1 MSETV
6 INETVSKRRPLD
18 FEVRNLPGDLM
29 AALTVSLVSVP
40 DAIAS
45 AILAGVNPIF
55 GMNSMMI
62 GMPVAALL
70 TSSQFMNV
78 SLTAAMMIITANA
91 LGGYSSEAIV
101 GAMMMLTI
109 LTGVF
114 MLIMGVLK
122 LGRLTRFVSNA
133 VMTGFFTGIALT
145 IILGQLG
152 GLFGYS
158 SPYDNNVVATL
169 DLLKNWRNIDP
180 QTTAIGLLTILTI
193 VVLARTKVGP
203 LSLIIAMLA
212 SSILV
217 NVLGWTDVHL
227 VGDSYAVS
235 GQLPLPALPDF
246 STLPAMLLPA
256 LSLAIVGGIQGAGVS
271 QGVPN
276 PDGKYPDVSR
286 DFSGQGIANIVT
298 GVFQSLPVGG
308 SLGGTAVG
316 MKAGAKSRW
325 VNVLAGLIFVALV
338 LLFGPLVEQ
347 VAEPA
352 IAAVLIMAGLEIIKR
367 DRIRTVW
374 VTGRSARVAM
384 LLTFLLTLFIPA
396 QWAILIGVVFSI
408 GLHVYSTAMDVRVV
422 ELKPTEDGGLDEQP
436 APIDLPSD
444 AVTLLAVHGSLF
456 FAAASNLED
465 KLPKAQQTQHAVVIL
480 RLRGIE
486 NVGSTFITVLTRYQQ
501 ALHARNSKL
510 LLAEV
515 NAAVL
520 DQLERTGML
529 EKLGEANIFPETPR
543 VYYATRQALRAGTDW
558 LNTPAV

>member
-1 MSETV
+1 MS
-6 INETVSKRRPLD
+6 ETVSKRRFD
-18 FEVRNLPGDLM
+18 FDRRNLPGDLT
-29 AALTVSLVSVP
+29 AALTMALISVP

-55 GMNSMMI
+55 GMNAMMI

-91 LGGYSSEAIV
+91 LAGYSSEAIV

-109 LTGVF
+109 LTGAF

-158 SPYDNNVVATL
+158 SPYDNNVAATL
-169 DLLKNWRNIDP
+169 DLLKNWRTVDP
-180 QTTAIGLLTILTI
+180 QTTAIGLLTILII
-193 VVLARTKVGP
+193 VVLARTKLGP
-203 LSLIIAMLA
+203 LSLIIGMLA

-217 NVLGWTDVHL
+217 NVLGWTGVHL

-235 GQLPLPALPDF
+235 GQFPLPALPDF

-256 LSLAIVGGIQGAGVS
+256 LALAIVGGIQGAGVS

-325 VNVLAGLIFVALV
+325 VNVLAGMIFIALV

-374 VTGRSARVAM
+374 VTGRSARLAM
-384 LLTFLLTLFIPA
+384 LLTFALTLFVPA
-396 QWAILIGVVFSI
+396 QWAILIGVIFSI
-408 GLHVYSTAMDVRVV
+408 GLHIYSAAMEVRVV
-422 ELKPTEDGGLDEQP
+422 QLKVVEDGGLEEQP
-436 APIDLPSD
+436 APIDLPSE
-444 AVTLLAVHGSLF
+444 AVTVLTVYGSLF

-465 KLPKAQQTQHAVVIL
+465 KLPKVQNAKHAVVIL
-480 RLRGIE
+480 RMRGME
-486 NVGSTFITVLTRYQQ
+486 NVGSTFMNVVMRYHK
-501 ALHARNSKL
+501 ALLAQDSRL
-510 LLAEV
+510 MLAEV
-515 NAAVL
+515 SDGVL
-520 DQLERTGML
+520 EQLERTEIL
-529 EKLGEANIFPETPR
+529 KQLGEENIFPETPR
-543 VYYATRQALRAGTDW
+543 VYYATRQAIRAGESW
-558 LNTPAV
+558 LSTPAA